1 MNEWIKPRMTPTN
14 WAAFD
19 SLNVLPPPGLEDYA
33 DLETIDFD
41 ASFEQMRTLKRRAP
55 LDHGLPYAV
64 VSRALPLT
72 YPAELGT
79 EFALDAES
87 AWSFGQDKL
96 AGLLPSAL
104 HLLAQRSSHYVMFD
118 QPRIVIKAIKRVL

>member
-1 MNEWIKPRMTPTN
+1 M
-14 WAAFD
+14 
-19 SLNVLPPPGLEDYA
+19 LPPPGLEDYA

-41 ASFEQMRTLKRRAP
+41 RQLRADADGVKRRAP
-55 LDHGLPYAV
+55 LDQGLPYAV
-64 VSRALPLT
+64 VSRGVPLT
-72 YPAELGT
+72 YPPELGT

-118 QPRIVIKAIKRVL
+118 QPRIAIKAIKRVL